1 MLRLVRHNKIKDAA
15 LNKPK
20 LSSDKHFG
28 GEVMKLSMRVLGFLS
43 SSFFLLLAGC
53 AELGQ
58 LGNLGD
64 YGNWVGSE
72 LAGEVRA
79 IDTRARQIDLSTDN
93 GRRFL
98 VRYDNNTRVS
108 YRQRDYA
115 VADLE
120 PGDYIAARAQQDRD
134 GRYFTDLI
142 IVKESV
148 QERGGYGG
156 GGGGNVARLE
166 RLEGRVEY
174 VDSRRGTFEIRDR
187 SNRLV
192 VVSLPYDAPRAIS
205 DRFKRLREGDYVRV
219 EGRFLNRE
227 RFELE
232 NFV

>member
-1 MLRLVRHNKIKDAA
+1 
-15 LNKPK
+15 
-20 LSSDKHFG
+20 
-28 GEVMKLSMRVLGFLS
+28 MKLSMGFLNFLS
-43 SSFFLLLAGC
+43 SGFLLLAGC

-58 LGNLGD
+58 LGGLGD
-64 YGNWVGSE
+64 YGNWAGSE
-72 LAGEVRA
+72 VVGEVHA
-79 IDTRARQIDLSTDN
+79 VDTRARQIDLSTDN

-115 VADLE
+115 VANLE
-120 PGDYIAARAQQDRD
+120 PGDYVAVRAQQDRD

-142 IVKESV
+142 TVKESV

-156 GGGGNVARLE
+156 NSSGSGNVRLE

-174 VDSRRGTFEIRDR
+174 VDARRGTFEIRDR

-192 VVSLPYDAPRAIS
+192 VVSLPYDAPRTIG

>member
-1 MLRLVRHNKIKDAA
+1 
-15 LNKPK
+15 
-20 LSSDKHFG
+20 
-28 GEVMKLSMRVLGFLS
+28 MKVSMPVLGFFS
-43 SSFFLLLAGC
+43 SFLLLIGC

-58 LGNLGD
+58 LGSLGD
-64 YGNWVGSE
+64 YGNWGGSE
-72 LAGEVRA
+72 LVGEVRA
-79 IDTRARQIDLSTDN
+79 IDTRARQIDLTTDN

-142 IVKESV
+142 TVKESV

-156 GGGGNVARLE
+156 SVGGNAARLE

-187 SNRLV
+187 SNRRV
-192 VVSLPYDAPRAIS
+192 VVSLPYDAPRATS
-205 DRFKRLREGDYVRV
+205 DRFKRLREGDYIRV

-227 RFELE
+227 RFEIE

>member
-1 MLRLVRHNKIKDAA
+1 
-15 LNKPK
+15 
-20 LSSDKHFG
+20 
-28 GEVMKLSMRVLGFLS
+28 MKVSKGVLGFLS
-43 SSFFLLLAGC
+43 SGFLFLAGC

-58 LGNLGD
+58 LGSLGD
-64 YGNWVGSE
+64 YGNWGGSE
-72 LAGEVRA
+72 LVGEVRD
-79 IDTRARQIDLSTDN
+79 IDTRARQIELSADN
-93 GRRFL
+93 GRRFV

-108 YRQRDYA
+108 YRQRDYV

-120 PGDYIAARAQQDRD
+120 PGDYVTVRAQQDRD

-142 IVKESV
+142 TVRESV

-156 GGGGNVARLE
+156 NSSGSGSVGRVE

-219 EGRFLNRE
+219 EGRFLNQG

-232 NFV
+232 SFV

>member
-1 MLRLVRHNKIKDAA
+1 
-15 LNKPK
+15 
-20 LSSDKHFG
+20 
-28 GEVMKLSMRVLGFLS
+28 MKLSMSISGWLF
-43 SSFFLLLAGC
+43 SSFLFLAGC

-58 LGNLGD
+58 LGSLGD
-64 YGNWVGSE
+64 YGNWGGSE